1 MVLPIDRFLVMNTA
15 FKEGDIYY
23 GKGYA
28 TGDININGGIDN
40 LEITAN
46 LETEA
51 GSTINFPMYG
61 ASNLEKERFIVFN
74 EKNVIKKESLP
85 KIDFTGIQL
94 DLNFKV
100 KPATKIKLIFDERL
114 GDEIT
119 SHGYG
124 DINLKMNRAGEV
136 KMNGLYTIKNTATE
150 NSTYNFVLGPIK
162 QNFSIQEEGTI
173 SWNGN
178 PYVAKLDLITYYT
191 VFTSLKDILPLQT
204 SNSQSI
210 QEVKCNLK
218 LSETIEKPKL
228 TFEIELAKAGTG
240 LNDDA
245 KASISRINANK
256 DELNK
261 QFFSLLLWK
270 KFQPVLSTSNNV
282 GTNAV
287 ADLVSN
293 QINSLLG
300 DLSKDYKFNVSYNT
314 TSNQTADNLQTQGT
328 SKLALGVSKNF
339 FDGKL
344 LVNGTIG
351 RSSYTNQNIN
361 QNRLIGNLNLE
372 LKLNESGTLRVN
384 GFNQMN
390 DYYVSTQL
398 NSNTTQ
404 GIGFNYQEE
413 FSTLNE
419 FNIYNSLANFL
430 SKSNRKKNK
439 RYNKNYKPIPQNFQL
454 RDTIN

>member
-1 MVLPIDRFLVMNTA
+1 
-15 FKEGDIYY
+15 
-23 GKGYA
+23 
-28 TGDININGGIDN
+28 
-40 LEITAN
+40 
-46 LETEA
+46 
-51 GSTINFPMYG
+51 
-61 ASNLEKERFIVFN
+61 
-74 EKNVIKKESLP
+74 
-85 KIDFTGIQL
+85 
-94 DLNFKV
+94 
-100 KPATKIKLIFDERL
+100 
-114 GDEIT
+114 
-119 SHGYG
+119 
-124 DINLKMNRAGEV
+124 
-136 KMNGLYTIKNTATE
+136 
-150 NSTYNFVLGPIK
+150 
-162 QNFSIQEEGTI
+162 
-173 SWNGN
+173 
-178 PYVAKLDLITYYT
+178 
-191 VFTSLKDILPLQT
+191 
-204 SNSQSI
+204 
-210 QEVKCNLK
+210 
-218 LSETIEKPKL
+218 L

-300 DLSKDYKFNVSYNT
+300 DLSKNYKFNVSYNT

-328 SKLALGVSKNF
+328 SKLALGVTKNF

-404 GIGFNYQEE
+404 GIGLNYQEE
-413 FSTLNE
+413 FSTINE
-419 FNIYNSLANFL
+419 FNIYNALSNFL
-430 SKSNRKKNK
+430 SSKANRKKNK
-439 RYNKNYKPIPQNFQL
+439 LYNKNYKPIPLKTQP

>member
-1 MVLPIDRFLVMNTA
+1 
-15 FKEGDIYY
+15 
-23 GKGYA
+23 
-28 TGDININGGIDN
+28 
-40 LEITAN
+40 
-46 LETEA
+46 
-51 GSTINFPMYG
+51 
-61 ASNLEKERFIVFN
+61 
-74 EKNVIKKESLP
+74 
-85 KIDFTGIQL
+85 
-94 DLNFKV
+94 V

-124 DINLKMNRAGEV
+124 DINIKMNSAGEV

-162 QNFSIQEEGTI
+162 QNFIIQEEGTI

-178 PYVAKLDLITYYT
+178 PYIAKLDLITFYT

-204 SNSQSI
+204 TNSQSI

-300 DLSKDYKFNVSYNT
+300 DLSKNYKFNVSYNT

-328 SKLALGVSKNF
+328 SKLALGVTKNF

-404 GIGFNYQEE
+404 GIGLNYQEE
-413 FSTLNE
+413 FSTINE
-419 FNIYNSLANFL
+419 FNIYNALSNFL
-430 SKSNRKKNK
+430 SSKANRKKNK
-439 RYNKNYKPIPQNFQL
+439 LYNKNYKPIPLKTQP